1 MLIAALFTVAVTWKQ
16 PNCPMTDEQI
26 KLWHTCTMEYYLAI
40 KRNEIESFVE
50 IWMDLVCHTE

>member
-16 PNCPMTDEQI
+16 PNCPMTDERI
-26 KLWHTCTMEYYLAI
+26 KLWHTRTMEYYLAI